1 MKNSFQIRALVG
13 TCAALII
20 FLMKISLNPFQ
31 IRALVGTTQGKK
43 YFIFQIVKM
52 AFPNF

>member
-13 TCAALII
+13 TSL
-20 FLMKISLNPFQ
+20 KIWKAPCDKRLNPFQ